1 MMQLIDPKRFA
12 RETSQAHRVC
22 KTCETLRPSVLFP
35 KLPNRAYSKNCQ
47 LCIDTVLA
55 VEDRVKRLNRQS
67 EASKKAAR
75 GKADMKVKRAEGL
88 L

>member
-1 MMQLIDPKRFA
+1 MTQLLVPSNFP

-22 KTCETLRPSVLFP
+22 QTCETLRPSVLFP

-55 VEDRVKRLNRQS
+55 SEERVTRLNRLS
-67 EASKKAAR
+67 RASKKAAR
-75 GKADMKVKRAEGL
+75 SKAEMRANR
-88 L
+88 

>member
-1 MMQLIDPKRFA
+1 MTQLPDNARFL

-22 KTCETLRPSVLFP
+22 QTCETLRPSVLFP

-67 EASKKAAR
+67 AAAKKAAR
-75 GKADMKVKRAEGL
+75 SKAEMRAHR
-88 L
+88 